1 MAMIFT
7 YGTLKK
13 GYYNHHILKDSTF
26 IGEAKLYN
34 YDMYN
39 LGSFPAIKKGSSI
52 IMGEVYEVSPKT
64 LKELDFLE
72 SNGFLYQRTLCEV
85 ELVNK
90 LYYKVY
96 VYIYIDEIVLEHKI
110 NKEVIS
116 Y

>member
-1 MAMIFT
+1 MALIFT

-34 YDMYN
+34 SDMYD
-39 LGSFPAIKKGSSI
+39 LGSFPAIKRGSSI
-52 IMGEVYEVSPKT
+52 IMGEVYEVSTKT

-85 ELVNK
+85 ELVDK
-90 LYYKVY
+90 SYYQVY
-96 VYIYIDEIVLEHKI
+96 VYIYISEIDLECKI
-110 NKEVIS
+110 REEVIS